1 MTDKW
6 HHLHY
11 NKWKKK
17 WHDSEM
23 TNIGKTVK
31 CQKVVRQRN
40 VKEWHDQDIAAIV
53 MDDKTWQAE
62 KWQNVASP
70 RNNIQQSSIHLYIHS
85 FTHLSKST
93 CPQFVRVSQLFIPA
107 ALSGHLIVFSLPRL
121 LTDVSRDPR
130 VRSFACFIIC
140 SSSCL
145 LTHLNVDPIFRT
157 STDLCIHLP
166 THPLLFSLTHKFTHL
181 SVY

>member
-1 MTDKW
+1 M
-6 HHLHY
+6 
-11 NKWKKK
+11 KKK

-31 CQKVVRQRN
+31 CKKVVRQRN
-40 VKEWHDQDIAAIV
+40 VKEWHDQDIATIV

-70 RNNIQQSSIHLYIHS
+70 RNNIQPSSIHLYIHS

-93 CPQFVRVSQLFIPA
+93 CPLFVCTCVSQLFIPA
-107 ALSGHLIVFSLPRL
+107 TLSGHLIVFSLPRL

-130 VRSFACFIIC
+130 ALSFACFIIC
-140 SSSCL
+140 YLVVCWLIWMLTQFSAHPPICAPTCL
-145 LTHLNVDPIFRT
+145 H
-157 STDLCIHLP
+157 IH
-166 THPLLFSLTHKFTHL
+166 FYF
-181 SVY
+181 Y